1 LWVLLAV
8 LNKDMSRLCFYE
20 LEEVGLS
27 YLKLIGDVKKNIINI
42 IIIIDHVYYIKKSI
56 CYPCII

>member
-1 LWVLLAV
+1 
-8 LNKDMSRLCFYE
+8 MSRLCFYE

-42 IIIIDHVYYIKKSI
+42 IIIIIEKITLKNQWLSSSFNWPWGEICHVW
-56 CYPCII
+56 